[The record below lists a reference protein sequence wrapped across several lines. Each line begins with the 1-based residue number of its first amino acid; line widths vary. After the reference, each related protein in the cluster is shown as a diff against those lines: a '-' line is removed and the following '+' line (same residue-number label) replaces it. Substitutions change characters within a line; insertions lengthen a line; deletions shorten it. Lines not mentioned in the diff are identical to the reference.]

1 MENHADLTARIIGAA
16 IAVHKKLGPGFLESV
31 YRRALQVEL
40 ARCGLRAES
49 DAKLSVTYDQIVV
62 GEFIPDLLVESH
74 VVIELKASSALTLAH
89 EVQTVN
95 YLTVTGIEVGL
106 LLGFG
111 GVRLEFKRKHPHRH
125 AHYRPVHPVSARP
138 VHPVP
143 SLPAMNS
150 PPNYRIIDISRP
162 LYTGSPHWPGDSATA
177 LDLTASM
184 AAGAA
189 CNVGRLSCSV
199 HNGTH
204 LDAPFHYNSR
214 GLTTDQLDLS
224 LYVGPARVI
233 DARGHP
239 TFTPALFHGLTD
251 ADLAAV
257 PRILFRTDAWSD
269 LTTFPTVW
277 PLLDRALPAWL
288 AARGVKLIGLDLP
301 SVDELNNKDMAIH
314 HLLDDAGILIIESL
328 DLRDVEAGVYEL
340 IALPLKLRGGDG
352 SPIRAILRR

>member
-1 MENHADLTARIIGAA
+1 MEHHAQLTEKIIG
-16 IAVHKKLGPGFLESV
+16 IAMLVHRNLGPGFLESV
-31 YRRALQVEL
+31 YRQAMLFELVRHGIVAEAERLLKVLYDGAVVGDFRADLFVE
-40 ARCGLRAES
+40 G
-49 DAKLSVTYDQIVV
+49 KIVV
-62 GEFIPDLLVESH
+62 
-74 VVIELKASSALTLAH
+74 ELKATATLALAH
-89 EVQTVN
+89 EIQTVN
-95 YLTVTGIEVGL
+95 YLTATRTEVGL
-106 LLGFG
+106 LFNFG
-111 GVRLEFKRKHPHRH
+111 APKLEFRRKHPHRH
-125 AHYRPVHPVSARP
+125 ARYAPVNLRSAPP

-143 SLPAMNS
+143 RCMNS
-150 PPNYRIIDISRP
+150 PASYRIIDISRP

-177 LDLTASM
+177 LELTASM

-204 LDAPFHYNSR
+204 LDAPFHYNPR

-224 LYVGPARVI
+224 LYAGPARVI
-233 DARGHP
+233 DARGHA
-239 TFTPALFHGLTD
+239 TFTPALFHGLTE

-269 LTTFPTVW
+269 LTTFPTTW

-314 HLLDDAGILIIESL
+314 HLLDAANILIIESL